1 MAVIGNIYQ
10 LRQQLHK
17 NKLDVVFDYLE
28 ASLNKNTAVSKR
40 IKDYE
45 IGAFERVDIVGQEIF
60 ALEQVFMTKSRE
72 NCFFESHLKYIDF
85 QLILEGEEQ
94 MEILHQNNAKISH
107 PYEESKDL
115 ILYNH
120 SNETSKILMKPRDL
134 AIYFPND
141 IHMGLGW
148 KESQT
153 LVRKTVIKLPIEKW
167 NIY

>member
-85 QLILEGEEQ
+85 QLILEEWF
-94 MEILHQNNAKISH
+94 KINKQDPNSV
-107 PYEESKDL
+107 S
-115 ILYNH
+115 
-120 SNETSKILMKPRDL
+120 ETPFLEH
-134 AIYFPND
+134 A
-141 IHMGLGW
+141 
-148 KESQT
+148 E
-153 LVRKTVIKLPIEKW
+153 V
-167 NIY
+167 